1 MNGIEKMLMSS
12 ANQETPTTSFASFT
26 AGGRIITAAHEFDQ
40 LSLNGSKADTRAA
53 VLEAYLKL
61 LDHFDQE
68 EFTPTAATLKSA
80 SEKWGDDQS
89 AAIEAR
95 LANGDWRL
103 LSGYSTPDGG
113 SVLLSVDINKQ
124 KSKNEFSEFMLQ
136 NSPLPVWAND
146 AETGELVYANTATH
160 TLYKKA
166 TADNSEQGIK
176 KFFAKNNEDPSF
188 RTLMKTGYDDNYTF
202 VTKNAGGEEL
212 WFSGAARIL
221 QSGEKDIIVTT
232 TQDVTDKK
240 RQEEEINKAK
250 EILSDAIES
259 LSEGFALY
267 DEDGILVMLNDKYRE
282 MNYGVKDLL
291 EPGLNW
297 EILVRESA
305 RRGIYA
311 DAIGRENEWVNERL
325 ENGAEFIQN
334 FELWHADGNCYTVSV
349 HPTKLGGFV
358 VTRMDITAEK
368 QADEMRREA
377 DILLHKVLEAC
388 PANVLM
394 ARIGDGK
401 IIYRS
406 PAARELFGNTEST
419 KDHYVYPEDN
429 ADYLT
434 DLLPTGRIDDF
445 ETLCTRP
452 DGTLFPAAISAQVID
467 YRGEDV
473 IVSSTIDLTE
483 QLQARQEISSAAKRL
498 TDAIESLDEGFAL
511 FDSEH
516 ELVTYN
522 NLYLESNKPL
532 KEIIKPGIRF
542 DEILYAAAN
551 VTRQKDIEPFI
562 DAYEESKETG
572 NVRAGRRD
580 IEEEDGRIYSTSI
593 NPTSEG
599 GFVVTRL
606 DVTKHKEMEAERR
619 AADEVVRQVLEACP
633 VPLQM
638 IKFDD
643 GELLFRSPETKSL
656 LGDSPSSRSYFVD
669 LRAFDAYRAELQKN
683 KFINNYRIELYN
695 AKGEPFWGAISC
707 RLIDF
712 RGEQVIVANT
722 RDLTEELSLQEEL
735 ARQREILFQ
744 SEKMSALG
752 ELLAG
757 VAHELNNPLSII
769 VGHSLM
775 MQEEVTT
782 PGTERRVEIIS
793 NAAQRCA
800 KIIKT
805 FLAMARQKPAEMQ
818 DIDMNMVIASA
829 LDVTDFAS
837 GKGGMALERD
847 LMENLPLV
855 NADADQITQVVVNLV
870 INAEQAITASG
881 KPGQVTLKTS
891 YDPGSSEVIIRVAD
905 NGPGIPEAISA
916 RIFEPFFTTK
926 EIGQGTGIGLAFCH
940 RILES
945 HNGSI
950 TVKSTEGIGTEFT
963 LRLPAKSGLVS
974 ALSQSPEINRSAS
987 ACTILVV
994 DDEAD
999 VAELMQEILT
1009 KEGFDVSI
1017 AEDGNDALEKI
1028 SKHTYGLIL
1037 SDLNMPGLDGK
1048 GLYEQIKTQY
1058 PDRLDRI
1065 GFITGDTMSKDA
1077 QQFLKHAERPSME
1090 KPINPR
1096 ELRNLVYDMLEE
1108 IGEPVKKHDK

>member
-1 MNGIEKMLMSS
+1 MSS
-12 ANQETPTTSFASFT
+12 ANQEVPTTSFASFT
-26 AGGRIITAAHEFDQ
+26 ADGRLVAAAHDFDQ
-40 LSLNGSKADTRAA
+40 LSLNGSIADTRAS
-53 VLEAYLKL
+53 VLEAYLKQ
-61 LDHFDQE
+61 LDHFDQKS
-68 EFTPTAATLKSA
+68 FTPTAATLRAA
-80 SEKWGDDQS
+80 SGQWSDEQS

-103 LSGYSTPDGG
+103 LSSYSTVDGG
-113 SVLLSVDINKQ
+113 SVLISVNINKQ
-124 KSKNEFSEFMLQ
+124 KRESEFSEFMLQ

-146 AETGELVYANTATH
+146 AESGKLLYANMATH

-166 TADNSEQGIK
+166 TADDSETGFK
-176 KFFAKNNEDPSF
+176 EFFAKNNEDPSF

-202 VTKNAGGEEL
+202 VTNNADGDEL

-221 QSGEKDIIVTT
+221 HSGEKDIIVTT
-232 TQDVTDKK
+232 TQDITDKK
-240 RQEEEINKAK
+240 RREEEINKAK

-267 DEDGILVMLNDKYRE
+267 DEDGTLVMFNEKYRE
-282 MNYGVKDLL
+282 MNYGVSDLL

-297 EILVRESA
+297 EILVRETA

-311 DAIGRENEWVNERL
+311 DAIGRENEWVNDRL
-325 ENGAEFIQN
+325 ESGAEFIQN

-358 VTRMDITAEK
+358 VTRTDITSEK
-368 QADEMRREA
+368 QADEMQREA
-377 DILLHKVLEAC
+377 DVLLHKVLEAC

-401 IIYRS
+401 IVYRS
-406 PAARELFGNTEST
+406 PAARELFGSTEST

-445 ETLCTRP
+445 ETLCLRP
-452 DGTLFPAAISAQVID
+452 DGTRFPAAISAQVIE

-483 QLQARQEISSAAKRL
+483 QHEARQEISSAAKRL
-498 TDAIESLDEGFAL
+498 TDAIESLDEAFAL
-511 FDSEH
+511 FDSNY
-516 ELVTYN
+516 ELITFN

-532 KEIIKPGIRF
+532 KDIIKPGIKF
-542 DEILYAAAN
+542 SEILYAAQN
-551 VTRQKDIEPFI
+551 SDRQKDIEPFI
-562 DAYEESKETG
+562 QAYENSKD
-572 NVRAGRRD
+572 AGGKMHTERQD
-580 IEEEDGRIYSTSI
+580 IAEEDGQVYSTSI

-606 DVTKHKEMEAERR
+606 EVTKQREMEAERR

-643 GELLFRSPETKSL
+643 GELLFRSPETRSL
-656 LGDSPSSRSYFVD
+656 LGDPPSSQSYFVD
-669 LRAFDAYRAELQKN
+669 PNALDNYRAELREK
-683 KFINNYRIELYN
+683 KSINNYRIELYN
-695 AKGEPFWGAISC
+695 AKREPFWGAISC
-707 RLIDF
+707 RLINF
-712 RGEQVIVANT
+712 RGEEVIVTNT
-722 RDLTEELSLQEEL
+722 RDLTDELALQEEL
-735 ARQREILFQ
+735 ATQREILFQ

-775 MQEEVTT
+775 MQEEVTAPET
-782 PGTERRVEIIS
+782 GRRVDIIS

-805 FLAMARQKPAEMQ
+805 FLAMARQKPTEMQ
-818 DIDMNMVIASA
+818 DIDMNMVVASA
-829 LDVTDFAS
+829 LDVTDFTS
-837 GKGGMALERD
+837 GKSGLELERD
-847 LMENLPLV
+847 LMPNLPLV
-855 NADADQITQVVVNLV
+855 NADADQITQVIVNLV
-870 INAEQAITASG
+870 INAEQAIAASG
-881 KPGQVTLKTS
+881 QPGTVTLRTA
-891 YDPGSSEVIIRVAD
+891 YDAGSSEVIVRVAD
-905 NGPGIPEAISA
+905 NGPGIPGTLSA

-940 RILES
+940 RIMES
-945 HNGSI
+945 HGGSI
-950 TVKSTEGIGTEFT
+950 TVQSTEGIGTKFT
-963 LRLPAKSGLVS
+963 LRLPAKSGFVS
-974 ALSQSPEINRSAS
+974 ALSEPQEVSRSAS
-987 ACTILVV
+987 TCAVLVV
-994 DDEAD
+994 DDEAE
-999 VAELMQEILT
+999 VAELMQEILV
-1009 KEGFDVSI
+1009 KEGFDVKT
-1017 AEDGNDALEKI
+1017 AKDGNDALDKI
-1028 SKHTYGLIL
+1028 SKESYGLIL

-1048 GLYEQIKTQY
+1048 GLYGQIKSQY
-1058 PDRLDRI
+1058 PDLVNRI
-1065 GFITGDTMSKDA
+1065 GFITGDTMSEDA
-1077 QQFLKHAERPSME
+1077 QLFLKNSKRPTME

-1108 IGEPVKKHDK
+1108 IGEPVKQHDK

>member
-1 MNGIEKMLMSS
+1 MNGIEQMIMSS
-12 ANQETPTTSFASFT
+12 ANQEAPTTSFASFN
-26 AGGRIITAAHEFDQ
+26 AEGRIISAGHDFNHLA
-40 LSLNGSKADTRAA
+40 LNGSKAETLDA
-53 VLEAYLKL
+53 VLEAYLKQ
-61 LDHFDQE
+61 LDHFNQE
-68 EFTPTAATLKSA
+68 VFTPNTASLKAA
-80 SEKWGDDQS
+80 SEKWSDETS
-89 AAIEAR
+89 PAIEAR
-95 LANGDWRL
+95 LANGEWRL
-103 LSGYSTPDGG
+103 LSRYLTPDGG
-113 SVLLSVDINKQ
+113 SVLLSVNINKQ
-124 KSKNEFSEFMLQ
+124 KWESEFSEFMLQ

-146 AETGELVYANTATH
+146 AETGDLLYANAATH

-166 TADNSEQGIK
+166 TDNDSKIGLK

-212 WFSGAARIL
+212 WFNGAARL
-221 QSGEKDIIVTT
+221 LRSGTKDIIVTT

-240 RQEEEINKAK
+240 RREEELNKAK

-267 DEDGILVMLNDKYRE
+267 DEDGTLVMLNDKYRE
-282 MNYGVKDLL
+282 MNQGVADLL

-311 DAIGRENEWVNERL
+311 DAIGRENKWVNERL
-325 ENGAEFIQN
+325 ESGTEFIQN
-334 FELWHADGNCYTVSV
+334 FELWHADGSCYTVSV

-377 DILLHKVLEAC
+377 DVLLHKVLEAC

-406 PAARELFGNTEST
+406 PAARDLFGNTEST

-445 ETLCTRP
+445 ETLCIRP
-452 DGTLFPAAISAQVID
+452 DGTHFPAAISAQIID

-473 IVSSTIDLTE
+473 IVSNTIDLTE
-483 QLQARQEISSAAKRL
+483 QLQARQEISFAAKRL

-516 ELVTYN
+516 KLVIYN
-522 NLYLESNKPL
+522 NLYLDSNKPL
-532 KEIIKPGIRF
+532 KDVIKPDTRF
-542 DEILYAAAN
+542 DEILYAEAN
-551 VTRQKDIEPFI
+551 LDRKKDIDVFI
-562 DAYEESKETG
+562 QAYEDSKISG
-572 NVRAGRRD
+572 YVRAERRD
-580 IEEEDGRIYSTSI
+580 IMEEDGRTFSTSI

-606 DVTKHKEMEAERR
+606 DVTRQREMEAERR
-619 AADEVVRQVLEACP
+619 AADEVVRHVLEACP

-638 IKFDD
+638 VKAKD
-643 GELLFRSPETKSL
+643 GELLFRSPETISL
-656 LGDSPSSRSYFVD
+656 LGDPPSSRSYFVD
-669 LRAFDAYRAELQKN
+669 LDAFDAYRSELQKK
-683 KFINNYRIELYN
+683 KFVNDYRIELYN
-695 AKGEPFWGAISC
+695 AKGEPFWAAISC

-712 RGEQVIVANT
+712 RGEQVVVANT
-722 RDLTEELSLQEEL
+722 RDLTDELALQDEL

-775 MQEEVTT
+775 MQEEVTNPET
-782 PGTERRVEIIS
+782 GRRVDIIS

-818 DIDMNMVIASA
+818 DIDMNLVIASA

-837 GKGGMALERD
+837 GKGNLKLERD
-847 LMENLPLV
+847 LMKNLPMV

-870 INAEQAITASG
+870 INAEQAISASG
-881 KPGQVTLKTS
+881 KPGKVTIKTD
-891 YDPGSSEVIIRVAD
+891 YDTSSSEVVIRVAD
-905 NGPGIPEAISA
+905 DGPGIPDTISA

-945 HNGSI
+945 HGGSI
-950 TVKSTEGIGTEFT
+950 TVKSKERIGTEFT
-963 LRLPAKSGLVS
+963 LRLPANSGVVS
-974 ALSQSPEINRSAS
+974 TLETSPEISRTAS
-987 ACTILVV
+987 TCNILVV
-994 DDEAD
+994 DDEGE
-999 VAELMQEILT
+999 VAELMQEILV
-1009 KEGFDVSI
+1009 KEGFDVDTAHNGS
-1017 AEDGNDALEKI
+1017 AALKKI
-1028 SKHTYGLIL
+1028 SSKSYGLIL
-1037 SDLNMPGLDGK
+1037 SDLNMPILDGK
-1048 GLYEQIKTQY
+1048 GLFERIKSDY
-1058 PDRLDRI
+1058 PELADRI
-1065 GFITGDTMSKDA
+1065 GFITGDTMSEDA
-1077 QQFLKHAERPSME
+1077 QLFLKQVKRPKME

-1108 IGEPVKKHDK
+1108 IGEPVGKNDN